1 MLGFRELGEDLVN
14 WVFRIMDAALVH
26 VLGNLAPK
34 IGGVLLGEHRDAGP
48 GITRL
53 VAAMAEGAFTAVKP
67 SAEVDVARGARDL
80 HDPLNIKQPLVS
92 ADLRGAAVDDRSRD
106 CRSL

>member
-1 MLGFRELGEDLVN
+1 MLGFRELGENLVN

-34 IGGVLLGEHRDAGP
+34 IRWCTG
-48 GITRL
+48 
-53 VAAMAEGAFTAVKP
+53 
-67 SAEVDVARGARDL
+67 RGARDL

-92 ADLRGAAVDDRSRD
+92 TDLRGAAVDDRSRD